1 MAGGQR
7 MMVPALAAGVGA
19 AVALLMG
26 GHGGGRPAPAQA
38 AQVAPATAPLAK
50 YLRFTG
56 TGTVQVNPDTAS
68 ISFTTNGSSGS
79 KASAVSDAGSAM
91 RRVIAAMERNG
102 VGRGDLQTSSN
113 VYEDTSRGV
122 WEASEYQ
129 QVTVHSVHGAGGL
142 VSKGLAA
149 GADSSSGPDFSLS
162 SQSAGYDAALRAAVA
177 DARAH
182 ADAAAAL
189 IGDQVTGVI
198 SVDDTPTGYP
208 TPTYGM
214 ALDNAQAMPVMPV
227 RQGKQ
232 QVTVSVEVTFSYGSG

>member
-1 MAGGQR
+1 MLGGQR
-7 MMVPALAAGVGA
+7 MVVPALAAGVGA
-19 AVALLMG
+19 AVVLFAG
-26 GHGGGRPAPAQA
+26 GHGGAPPAPAQA
-38 AQVAPATAPLAK
+38 AQVAPAAAPLAK

-56 TGTVQVNPDTAS
+56 TGTVQVNPDTAN
-68 ISFTTNGSSGS
+68 ISFTTNGSGSS
-79 KASAVSDAGSAM
+79 KAGAVSEAGSAM

-102 VGRGDLQTSSN
+102 VQRGDLQTSSN
-113 VYEDTSRGV
+113 VYDDTSRGV
-122 WEASEYQ
+122 WEASEYL

-198 SVDDTPTGYP
+198 SVDDTPTAYP
-208 TPTYGM
+208 TPIYGM
-214 ALDNAQAMPVMPV
+214 ALDGAQAMPVMPV
-227 RQGKQ
+227 RHGKQ